1 LTELARSG
9 LPQAGATVSEDGLSL
24 AVPVLAAPE
33 GPAVGIVAM
42 AWSDGTAVE
51 MALAEHRRVII
62 EAIAVLAVVSLA
74 VLWLLRRQ
82 LGRPLSILRASVGT
96 VARGDYD
103 MPVPMQDRR
112 DEIGGIA
119 ADLAGLVDGLKKARS
134 LEEAQAAAHQEQARV
149 VESLAQGL
157 DALSHGLLSRRITG
171 PFPSEYE
178 TLRDN
183 FNRAIDS
190 VGDAIRAVGETAASI
205 RSGSDEIAAASDDL
219 SRRTETQAATL
230 EQTAAA
236 LDELSASVR
245 VTATNADDADRAVQT
260 AREKAARNDEVMRQ
274 AMSAMSAIETSS
286 GQIGEIIS
294 VIDDIA
300 FQTNLLALNAGVEAA
315 RAGESGKGFAVVASE
330 VRALAQRSSD
340 AARQI
345 KDLISGS
352 SEQVKS
358 GVDLVQRAGAAL
370 EDVVREVADISQL
383 VSGIAKAANEQA
395 QGLTQINAG
404 VASLDQVTQQNA
416 AMVEEATAATHMLR
430 QQAEGLSGQVERF
443 DLSGPEAAATPAI
456 VRAA

>member
-1 LTELARSG
+1 
-9 LPQAGATVSEDGLSL
+9 
-24 AVPVLAAPE
+24 
-33 GPAVGIVAM
+33 
-42 AWSDGTAVE
+42 
-51 MALAEHRRVII
+51 
-62 EAIAVLAVVSLA
+62 
-74 VLWLLRRQ
+74 
-82 LGRPLSILRASVGT
+82 
-96 VARGDYD
+96 
-103 MPVPMQDRR
+103 MQDRR

-119 ADLAGLVDGLKKARS
+119 ADLAQLVEGLKKARS
-134 LEEAQAAAHQEQARV
+134 LEAAQAAAHQDQAQV
-149 VESLAQGL
+149 VERLAQGL
-157 DALSHGLLSRRITG
+157 DALSHGLLSRRITDI
-171 PFPSEYE
+171 FPPEYE

-183 FNRAIDS
+183 FNRALTS
-190 VGDAIRAVGETAASI
+190 VGDAIRAVGETASSI

-236 LDELSASVR
+236 LDELSSSVR

-395 QGLTQINAG
+395 QGLSQINAG

-416 AMVEEATAATHMLR
+416 AMVEEATAAAHMLR

-443 DLSGPEAAATPAI
+443 ELSSGTEAAPSAMT
-456 VRAA
+456 RAA